1 MAFYNRRDVEE
12 RLGHLVFKRHPV
24 FNSHYHHLLAVILL
38 ESITSASLN
47 LLTYKKVMVVIFILC
62 AEMLT

>member
-1 MAFYNRRDVEE
+1 M
-12 RLGHLVFKRHPV
+12 

-62 AEMLT
+62 AEMLI